1 MASRLEIHELSPP
14 DLAGEAA
21 FRAASPQRTPFA
33 GAPWV
38 ELLAGQLPGRFG
50 ALAVTAGGERRALLP
65 FWERRDRLLGPVA
78 EIPPLTPYW
87 GPLLAPAGDLR
98 PDRLKS
104 RDHEALEA
112 LAAEFRRRWRYGRLL
127 CHPSLAD
134 ARPLTWAGMRGE
146 VRYTSLLSPQ
156 REEGFLAS
164 LPSSLRNKIRQGE
177 GLAVEESTEA
187 EAFVALYGE
196 TFGRRGMEP
205 PVTAAFVRALASRLG
220 EEGGTIFYLR
230 NEGGETVAGRM
241 VLWEAGTAYD
251 LLAAAGEAGRG
262 PLGAYL
268 LWREVLAVWE
278 RGLTLDLVG
287 VNVASLARF
296 KESFGGR
303 LAPYHLLA
311 SYRSPLARLV
321 VAARRRGR
329 G

>member
-1 MASRLEIHELSPP
+1 MASRLEIQELSPAE
-14 DLAGEAA
+14 LAAETA
-21 FRAASPQRTPFA
+21 FRAASPQGTPFA
-33 GAPWV
+33 GAPWL
-38 ELLAGQLPGRFG
+38 ELLAGRLPGRLG

-87 GPLLAPAGDLR
+87 GPLLPPPGDLR

-104 RDHEALEA
+104 RDHEALAA

-134 ARPLTWAGMRGE
+134 ARPFTWAGMRGE

-156 REEGFLAS
+156 REEDFLAS
-164 LPSSLRNKIRQGE
+164 LPSALRNKIKQGE
-177 GLAVEESTEA
+177 GLAVEESAEA
-187 EAFVALYGE
+187 EAFVALYEE
-196 TFGRRGMEP
+196 TFGRRRMEP
-205 PVTAAFVRALASRLG
+205 PVPASFVRALASGLG
-220 EEGGTIFYLR
+220 PEGTFFYLREEGGDV
-230 NEGGETVAGRM
+230 VAGRM
-241 VLWEAGTAYD
+241 VVWGAGTAYD

-287 VNVASLARF
+287 VNVASLAQF

-303 LAPYHLLA
+303 LTPYHLLA
-311 SYRSPLARLV
+311 SYRSPLVRLV
-321 VAARRRGR
+321 VGARRRGR